1 MKVTGFSPLIVTDAA
16 DAENTIQLFEQL
28 GFERRHKHI
37 RLDGR
42 DINNVTMKDAEGHYI
57 DIASVPVKPLD
68 STIIRM
74 NVDNFEEAYELLTSR
89 GFVCGSNSIIETPS
103 SKSALMISPTGFKF
117 DLCQHIKKK
126 AES

>member
-16 DAENTIQLFEQL
+16 DAENTIELFERL

-57 DIASVPVKPLD
+57 DIASVSVKPLD

-103 SKSALMISPTGFKF
+103 SISALMISPTGFKF

-126 AES
+126 AEN

>member
-1 MKVTGFSPLIVTDAA
+1 MKITGFSPLIITDSA
-16 DAENTIQLFEQL
+16 DADSMIKLFEAL
-28 GFERRHKHI
+28 GFEQRHKHI
-37 RLDGR
+37 HVNGR
-42 DINNVTMKDAEGHYI
+42 EINDVTMRDADGHCI

-74 NVDNFEEAYELLTSR
+74 NVDDFDEAYEMLTAR
-89 GFVCGSNSIIETPS
+89 GFVCGSNSVIETPS

-126 AES
+126 E

>member
-16 DAENTIQLFEQL
+16 DAENIIKLFEDL
-28 GFERRHKHI
+28 GFEQRHKHI
-37 RLDGR
+37 QLDGR
-42 DINNVTMKDAEGHYI
+42 DINDVTMKDAEGHYI

-74 NVDNFEEAYELLTSR
+74 NVDNFDEAYDLLISR

-103 SKSALMISPTGFKF
+103 SKSALMVSPTGFSITIVK
-117 DLCQHIKKK
+117 HIKK
-126 AES
+126 